1 MEGGRI
7 LEVMTTL
14 ATRATRLLLAATIAA
29 ASLLLTGPARASE
42 SGDIPG
48 TPLLGGAVEAQVGGP
63 IVDLVYSI
71 QVPAASVLVATV
83 RGEPGAELGLY
94 LYGEESSSILT
105 ALPLTSS
112 AKPGGVQSVSV
123 RIIRASTL
131 YINVNGRNSDRAYG
145 FTLLASILR
154 DETPPLINSAL
165 ANSRSQSG
173 RVCVAVRSADPISG
187 ITGIRLTDE
196 LGGGDADW
204 ISFTGS
210 GVHCTALAA
219 GDGSRALTLRTRN
232 GVDLASA
239 PYRLTTIIDDAIP
252 ELIAVSPGGN
262 LLLAPRGAISWRFD
276 GPVTTIAPLG
286 SALSVFNQA
295 GRSVE
300 GKVTRSA
307 NRRRFTWT
315 PSSNIPTG
323 SVLLASLGGV
333 RDSAGNT
340 LDFTDTRVITRKNIT
355 SLRIAARAAAPKP
368 RIMIIAS
375 ANMLG
380 QLIVIEVKS
389 MRGWTPLRTMTLTTT
404 SLSVTLNVDA
414 GSAVRATFAGSDR
427 LAPSSSTKLV
437 IK

>member
-1 MEGGRI
+1 
-7 LEVMTTL
+7 
-14 ATRATRLLLAATIAA
+14 
-29 ASLLLTGPARASE
+29 
-42 SGDIPG
+42 
-48 TPLLGGAVEAQVGGP
+48 
-63 IVDLVYSI
+63 
-71 QVPAASVLVATV
+71 
-83 RGEPGAELGLY
+83 LY
-94 LYGEESSSILT
+94 LYGEGSSSILT
-105 ALPLTSS
+105 ALPLVSS

-123 RIIRASTL
+123 RMIRASTL

-165 ANSRSQSG
+165 SNSRSQSG

-295 GRSVE
+295 GRSIE
-300 GKVTRSA
+300 GKVTRSV

-315 PSSNIPTG
+315 PSSNIPAG

-355 SLRIAARAAAPKP
+355 SLRITARAAASQP
-368 RIMIIAS
+368 RIRIIAS

-380 QLIVIEVKS
+380 QLIVIEAKS
-389 MRGWTPLRTMTLTTT
+389 MRGWTPLRTVTLTTT